1 MGMRGKSL
9 VLKKSLIMMC
19 MALTNALW
27 KLRPGIGGVAAARI
41 SRLPT
46 WAHRLYRVRRIL
58 DALSPH
64 KLRIADLGRCSE
76 I

>member
-1 MGMRGKSL
+1 MGMTGKSL
-9 VLKKSLIMMC
+9 VLKKSLIGMRRT
-19 MALTNALW
+19 LTNALW
-27 KLRPGIGGVAAARI
+27 KLRPGIGGVAAAHI

>member
-1 MGMRGKSL
+1 MGMREKSL
-9 VLKKSLIMMC
+9 VLRKSLIVVR

-64 KLRIADLGRCSE
+64 ETQITDLERCSE
-76 I
+76 L